1 MTHDATPAID
11 LPVEPADDFDS
22 TTPPV
27 DEPEDGDD
35 GYVSEG
41 A

>member
-1 MTHDATPAID
+1 MSDSAPAQGE
-11 LPVEPADDFDS
+11 PVEPADDFD
-22 TTPPV
+22 TTSPPV

-35 GYVSEG
+35 GYVPEG